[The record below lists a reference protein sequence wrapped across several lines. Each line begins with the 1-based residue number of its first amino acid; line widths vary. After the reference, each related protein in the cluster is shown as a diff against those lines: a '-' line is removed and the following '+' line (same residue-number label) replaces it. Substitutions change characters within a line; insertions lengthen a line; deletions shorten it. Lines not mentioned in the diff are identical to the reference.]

1 MALSGVTT
9 FTMTR
14 NDCIKASLR
23 VLRELGAGGVPTIED
38 YVNCNQALN
47 IVLKSWQMRG
57 IPLWKLV
64 EISFPLFP
72 DMATYPLGLAGGY
85 LVDEGITIV
94 DPGGGGV
101 DGTWTESVLDGGSGV
116 DGEIDY
122 VINGGLITSVV
133 VTVGGSGYSSPSAIF
148 TNASGTFEVTI
159 AQVGLGGDRPIKFRD
174 AWIRDDA
181 TSQDTPQIQVARQDY
196 NQFGYKAQTGVP
208 NQYWYDPQLDTG
220 ILTVYPVPT
229 VLGGTFH
236 GIVQMPIQDM
246 VTATDNFDL
255 PQEWLQAIKWGLA
268 DELSLEYGCPADVR
282 GEVAAKAAKF
292 VDDCF
297 SYSMEESSVYFTV
310 DPMGR

>member
-38 YVNCNQALN
+38 YENCNQALN
-47 IVLKSWQMRG
+47 IVLKAWQMRG

-64 EISFPLFP
+64 DISFSLLPG
-72 DMATYPLGLAGGY
+72 AASYPLGLTGGSI
-85 LVDEGITIV
+85 DDAGITIV
-94 DPGGGGV
+94 NPGSGGTDGTWTAPILDGGAGV
-101 DGTWTESVLDGGSGV
+101 DGTVN
-116 DGEIDY
+116 Y
-122 VINGGLITSVV
+122 VINGGIITSIA
-133 VTVGGSGYSSPSAIF
+133 VTVPGSNYSAPSVVL
-148 TNASGTFEVTI
+148 TNAAGGYEVTI
-159 AQVGLGGDRPIKFRD
+159 IPLGRGGDRPLKFRD

-181 TSQDTPQIQVARQDY
+181 TGQDTPQLQVARQDY

-220 ILTVYPVPT
+220 IVTVYPVPT
-229 VLGGTFH
+229 ALGRTFH

-297 SYSMEESSVYFTV
+297 GYSLEESSVYFTV
-310 DPMGR
+310 DPTGR

>member
-64 EISFPLFP
+64 EISFPLLP
-72 DMATYPLGLAGGY
+72 NTAAYPLGLTGGSI
-85 LVDEGITIV
+85 VDAGITIV
-94 DPGGGGV
+94 NPGSGGT
-101 DGTWTESVLDGGSGV
+101 DGTWVEPVLDTGSGV
-116 DGEIDY
+116 DGEVEY
-122 VINGGLITSVV
+122 VIYGGIITSVT
-133 VTVGGSGYSSPSAIF
+133 VTAEGSNYSSPWVQF
-148 TNASGTFEVTI
+148 TNAAGGFEVTI
-159 AQVGLGGDRPIKFRD
+159 VPLGRGGARPLKFRD

-181 TSQDTPQIQVARQDY
+181 TGQDTSQLQVARQDY

-220 ILTVYPVPT
+220 VVTVYPVPT
-229 VLGGTFH
+229 TLGRSFH

-268 DELSLEYGCPADVR
+268 DELSLEYGCPADIR

-310 DPMGR
+310 DPTGR